1 MSTHA
6 VLPSRLQEAE
16 KQHQALQQEV
26 ASLRE
31 ELRAKGLLHS
41 GGCPCEGTLRLDTLS
56 GLHYLDCVIKEVMRL
71 FTPVSGGYRTVLQT
85 FELDVRL
92 PWAVGRADG
101 KDQLPVGYLS
111 PSLMGR

>member
-31 ELRAKGLLHS
+31 ELRARGPL
-41 GGCPCEGTLRLDTLS
+41 GE
-56 GLHYLDCVIKEVMRL
+56 
-71 FTPVSGGYRTVLQT
+71 
-85 FELDVRL
+85 
-92 PWAVGRADG
+92 
-101 KDQLPVGYLS
+101 
-111 PSLMGR
+111 